1 MKEIS
6 ANINIVGGGLIGAIT
21 AHSLSIL
28 GLKINI
34 LEKKDTFKISLHNDE
49 RTVAISE
56 GTKNF
61 LDRIN
66 LWAEIKKFSQPIKKI
81 NVIDRRLSNKLEFNN
96 ERRVS
101 NLGYIVKN
109 KIILD
114 ILYKKLKKNKR
125 VSIINNAKILNF
137 ETRQDFIITNLENY
151 KIVSNLNI
159 AADGKNSYVK
169 NIYKTPV
176 FKKNYNKSAL
186 VLTFSHSKSHND
198 TAFEFFYKNG
208 PLAIL
213 PMQKLKNNN
222 MSSLIWTNK
231 KDYLNSL
238 LELEDSYIK
247 LILKQETQGCIGN
260 INKIFTKQIFPLT
273 AHLNTKFYE
282 NRIIYIGDA
291 AHSFHPIAG
300 QGWNL
305 GMKDLENLFN
315 LVKTYQ
321 SLGLDPGNKKFCKT
335 YHDDNFYNAFR
346 LYHLTDKLD
355 GIFQL
360 QNAIFT
366 FSRNIGINFLQKN
379 RKINDMISD
388 FAMGIN

>member
-1 MKEIS
+1 
-6 ANINIVGGGLIGAIT
+6 
-21 AHSLSIL
+21 
-28 GLKINI
+28 
-34 LEKKDTFKISLHNDE
+34 
-49 RTVAISE
+49 
-56 GTKNF
+56 
-61 LDRIN
+61 
-66 LWAEIKKFSQPIKKI
+66 
-81 NVIDRRLSNKLEFNN
+81 
-96 ERRVS
+96 
-101 NLGYIVKN
+101 
-109 KIILD
+109 
-114 ILYKKLKKNKR
+114 
-125 VSIINNAKILNF
+125 
-137 ETRQDFIITNLENY
+137 
-151 KIVSNLNI
+151 
-159 AADGKNSYVK
+159 
-169 NIYKTPV
+169 
-176 FKKNYNKSAL
+176 
-186 VLTFSHSKSHND
+186 
-198 TAFEFFYKNG
+198 
-208 PLAIL
+208 
-213 PMQKLKNNN
+213 